1 MKFHTL
7 ITFIADTSFMFEC
20 IVRFEIHVC
29 AVCISGEYSDKQ
41 SLLRYCGHSTEPGRR
56 QVVSCKHCKHG
67 GWRRPTETKISVAS

>member
-20 IVRFEIHVC
+20 IVSFEIDVC

-41 SLLRYCGHSTEPGRR
+41 SQPGYCGHSTEPVRGE
-56 QVVSCKHCKHG
+56 VVS
-67 GWRRPTETKISVAS
+67 TANTADN

>member
-20 IVRFEIHVC
+20 IVSFEIDVC

-41 SLLRYCGHSTEPGRR
+41 SQLGYCGHSTERR
-56 QVVSCKHCKHG
+56 QVVSTANTADG
-67 GWRRPTETKISVAS
+67 DSRLRLGSP

>member
-20 IVRFEIHVC
+20 IVGFEIDVC

-41 SLLRYCGHSTEPGRR
+41 SQLGYCGHSTEPGR
-56 QVVSCKHCKHG
+56 SCKHCKHG
-67 GWRRPTETKISVAS
+67 GWRQPTETRISEASC